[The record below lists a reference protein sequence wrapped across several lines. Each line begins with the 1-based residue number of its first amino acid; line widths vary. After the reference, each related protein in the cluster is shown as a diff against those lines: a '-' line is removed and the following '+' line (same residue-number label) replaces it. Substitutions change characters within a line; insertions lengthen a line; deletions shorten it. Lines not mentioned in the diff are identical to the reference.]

1 MSRNVFWYLG
11 IFYLVLWAACVGVAV
26 FDGGFAVGFAA
37 VAVAQIL
44 AIPAGVSLCAM
55 LAVFFL
61 D

>member
-1 MSRNVFWYLG
+1 MSKNAFWLLG
-11 IFYLVLWAACVGVAV
+11 ILYLVLWAVCVGVAV
-26 FDGGFAVGFAA
+26 FDGGIAVGFAA

-44 AIPAGVSLCAM
+44 AIPAGISLCAM